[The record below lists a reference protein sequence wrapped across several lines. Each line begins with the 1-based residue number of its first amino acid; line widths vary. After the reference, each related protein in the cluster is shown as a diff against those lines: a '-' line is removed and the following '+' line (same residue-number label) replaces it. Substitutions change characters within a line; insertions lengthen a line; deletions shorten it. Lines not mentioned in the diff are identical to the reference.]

1 MNTPQAL
8 AALTAL
14 SQDHRLGI
22 FRLLVQHGPEELAAG
37 TIAERMD
44 MAGATLSF
52 HLKELARAGLIK
64 ARHDGRYRYY
74 SANYAAMNA
83 LMAYLTDNC
92 CEGEACI
99 VACAP
104 TAHPQRKRA

>member
-8 AALTAL
+8 AALAAL

-52 HLKELARAGLIK
+52 HLKELARAGLVN
-64 ARHDGRYRYY
+64 ARHDGRFRYY
-74 SANYAAMNA
+74 SANYAAMNE

-92 CEGEACI
+92 CQGEACA
-99 VACAP
+99 VACVPNTRA
-104 TAHPQRKRA
+104 QRKRA